1 MSSWIHVSGVFNID
15 GVRNLTDEER
25 NMSFE
30 ELIDARLGK
39 EISYED
45 ICWLYETESK
55 THIEEYLPLGSEGS
69 LQKSICFDNVED
81 SINIGAITVFGNL
94 RDCYDVDKYIE
105 WFKKKCE
112 LFYIRQA
119 VITVTNGWETKTWTY
134 GEKENGLD

>member
-15 GVRNLTDEER
+15 GVKNLTDEER
-25 NMSFE
+25 KMSFE
-30 ELIDARLGK
+30 QLMDTKLGK

-45 ICWLYETESK
+45 ICWLYETEFK

-69 LQKSICFDNVED
+69 LQKSICFDNVKD

-134 GEKENGLD
+134 GEKKNGLD